1 MAFMKKRKAGVEEAP
16 EVKPVHERGEFD
28 VVSQEEVDEIM
39 KNYDPERSTW

>member
-1 MAFMKKRKAGVEEAP
+1 MAFKKKSKVEEAP

-39 KNYDPERSTW
+39 KNYDPESNVRN